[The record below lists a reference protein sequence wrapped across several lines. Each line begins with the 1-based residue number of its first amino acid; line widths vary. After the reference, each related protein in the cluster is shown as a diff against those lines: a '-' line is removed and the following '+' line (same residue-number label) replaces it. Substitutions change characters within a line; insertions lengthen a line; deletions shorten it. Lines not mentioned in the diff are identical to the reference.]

1 MKEFNRS
8 LYVERWVKH
17 AEEDNEDGEPVDLKK
32 EVESAKYY
40 FDYVYRYEE
49 YPR

>member
-1 MKEFNRS
+1 LKEFNRS

-17 AEEDNEDGEPVDLKK
+17 AEEDNEDEEPVDLKK